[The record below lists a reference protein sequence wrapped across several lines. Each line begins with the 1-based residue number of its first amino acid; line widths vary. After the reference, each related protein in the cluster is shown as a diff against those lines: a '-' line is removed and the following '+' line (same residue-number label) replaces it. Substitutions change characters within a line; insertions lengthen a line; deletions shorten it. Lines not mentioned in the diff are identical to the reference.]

1 MDYKMPNEKNHFQ
14 YELLKNRL
22 QKRYKH
28 LKKWAKRLGIF
39 CYRLYDKDIPEIP
52 LAIDLYTD
60 ENEIDKYI
68 QMALYQRP
76 YEKDE
81 SEENQWLEEMKKAIC
96 EVLEIHD
103 NNIFIKIR
111 KHQKENLQYEKNS
124 SAFNDRKIVVM
135 EQGAKFYVKM
145 STYLDTGLF
154 FDHRPLRKLIR
165 ENCQSKSVL
174 NLFCYTGSFSV
185 YAAQGKAK
193 SVDSVDLSNTYLDW
207 AKDNFKLNNIDIDE
221 TIISTSDKLSI
232 DKKNAAKKYNFH
244 NADTLSF
251 LENAKTQNKKWD
263 IIILDPPTFSNS
275 KKTDNILDIN
285 KDWPKLVNLC
295 TNLLT
300 ENGVLYF
307 STNSK
312 KLIFNSDL
320 LENSVSVDITEKTI
334 PEDYRNGKIHRCWKI
349 TRQ

>member
-1 MDYKMPNEKNHFQ
+1 MDYKMPNEKNQYQ

-28 LKKWAKRLGIF
+28 LKKWAKRSGIF

-60 ENEIDKYI
+60 ENQIDKYI

-81 SEENQWLEEMKKAIC
+81 NEENLWLEDMKKAIC
-96 EVLEIHD
+96 EVLDIQI
-103 NNIFIKIR
+103 NNIFVKIR
-111 KHQKENLQYEKNS
+111 KHQKENLQYEKNTNAS
-124 SAFNDRKIVVM
+124 NDRKIVVV
-135 EQGAKFYVKM
+135 EQGAKFFVKM
-145 STYLDTGLF
+145 SSYLDTGLF
-154 FDHRPLRKLIR
+154 FDHRPLRKIVR
-165 ENCQSKSVL
+165 ENCQGKSIL

-185 YAAQGKAK
+185 YGAQGKAK

-207 AKDNFKLNNIDIDE
+207 AKDNFKLNNINIDE
-221 TIISTSDKLSI
+221 SLSSDNSANM
-232 DKKNAAKKYNFH
+232 KNNSSKKYNFH
-244 NADTLSF
+244 NADTFEF
-251 LENAKTQNKKWD
+251 LEKAKSQNKKWD

-275 KKTDNILDIN
+275 KKTENVLDIN

-300 ENGVLYF
+300 DNGILYF

-312 KLIFNSDL
+312 KLVFNSDL
-320 LENSVSVDITEKTI
+320 LNNSTSIDITPETI

-349 TRQ
+349 TKN